1 MIYNKFIPPFLYDL
15 LQKFKAKKK
24 TDYQIGNFTISIPP
38 NFALPKYQSTL
49 KLYDRFLPVLASKLN
64 SNSGLIVDIGA
75 NIGDTT
81 IAMLQHCKNPFLCVE
96 PSQVFLPYLEEN
108 LNRLPSEEVKRISVV
123 KKLIGTGSLSGELV
137 YNGLGTATVNIL
149 DGTNSNTH
157 TRLDDIISNALKVI
171 LLKVDTDGFDFDVLK
186 SAEKTLRSDEPI
198 LYWENE
204 ISEDFQFSGFAE
216 LYSLLTQLG
225 YRYIYVFD
233 NFGNLMLE
241 ESSFEAVKNIN
252 TYIYSMKKKV
262 CTRTIYYTDI
272 LAVTEKRHNVVKQ
285 AIEEYK
291 TSWINK

>member
-81 IAMLQHCKNPFLCVE
+81 IAMLQYCKNPFLCVE